1 MDRLKSQL
9 YCFYYYYFSAISQ
22 KKEINRNAS
31 HITTPIARMI
41 NWTSA
46 LGRIYH
52 SVIVHNKSK
61 KCMIYHLIVTVK

>member
-1 MDRLKSQL
+1 MDRLKSHL
-9 YCFYYYYFSAISQ
+9 YWFLYYYFSAISQ
-22 KKEINRNAS
+22 KKEINRNAP

-52 SVIVHNKSK
+52 SVIVQNKSK
-61 KCMIYHLIVTVK
+61 KYMINHLTVTVK